1 MSAFCH
7 CFTNV
12 SHATSQRKITVG
24 MIMKLEML
32 AEGTHCYHTESEVD
46 STANMCLIDWRYILK
61 ILATFP
67 EI

>member
-32 AEGTHCYHTESEVD
+32 AEGTHCYHTQSEVD
-46 STANMCLIDWRYILK
+46 SKNLTEMKLLK
-61 ILATFP
+61 IPNVAN
-67 EI
+67 EIPY